1 MGVPN
6 PVDSMDGVECS
17 AVYIDRRVVQERW
30 VYQSPT
36 DSSNTSSSDASTFP
50 DEPDSLRS
58 DVEVLL
64 GVCKRSMSCVS
75 PGASRRTVT
84 DRSLRY
90 SLSV

>member
-6 PVDSMDGVECS
+6 PVDSMDGAECS

-30 VYQSPT
+30 VYQNPT
-36 DSSNTSSSDASTFP
+36 DSSNTSSSGAFTFP

-75 PGASRRTVT
+75 PGASHG
-84 DRSLRY
+84 Y
-90 SLSV
+90 CY